1 LKPISVTQLNNQ
13 IKSILESHFEI
24 VLVEGEVSKATYHSS
39 GHLYF
44 TIKDENSSINCAMWK
59 SNLKKLKFK
68 LKPGEKVLVY
78 GAVNLYVPRGEY
90 KLIAQNIEPSG
101 IGALQ
106 LAYEQL
112 KEELYKLGY
121 FDESKKKPL
130 PKFPKKIAIITS
142 STAAAL
148 QDMLRIANKRW
159 RLTKFYLFDTL
170 VQGEM
175 AAEDI
180 ARKIKLADEFVFE
193 DGSKFDLIIVGRGG
207 GSKEDLWAFNERVVA
222 DAIFEAKT
230 PIISAV
236 GHEIDYLISDFVAD
250 KRAATPSNAIEIALP
265 DSNEILMMIDEMINI
280 FNYKMSTIISKK
292 ERNIVYLYEL
302 LKSNS
307 IDKKIFIKEE
317 ELRVLED
324 KFDNSIKTIFNIKQ
338 NEIDILKNEFLSL
351 SPQNRLKK
359 EQKEI
364 EILMKNFE
372 NIIENIFRIKK
383 NNLSFFEVLD
393 NAFLSVLNKKSN
405 QLKALEDAFK
415 ALNPQNRE
423 KEGFGE
429 IVKNGKRV
437 SLEEINVGDVFDIVN
452 TKVKIKSKALD
463 VKK

>member
-1 LKPISVTQLNNQ
+1 MKPISVTQLNNQ

-24 VLVEGEVSKATYHSS
+24 VLVEGEVSKAIYHSS

-44 TIKDENSSINCAMWK
+44 TIKDEDSSINCAMWK
-59 SNLKKLKFK
+59 SNLSKLKFK
-68 LKPGEKVLVY
+68 IKPGEKVLVY

-90 KLIAQNIEPSG
+90 KLIAQSIEPSG

-112 KEELYKLGY
+112 KEELAKLGY
-121 FDESKKKPL
+121 FDEERKKPL
-130 PKFPKKIAIITS
+130 PKFPKKIAIVTS

-159 RLTKFYLFDTL
+159 RLTKFYLFNTL
-170 VQGEM
+170 VQGDG

-180 ARKIKLADEFVFE
+180 ARNIKKADEFVFE

-265 DSNEILMMIDEMINI
+265 DINEILMMIDEMINLI
-280 FNYKMSTIISKK
+280 NFKMQNIISKK
-292 ERNIVYLYEL
+292 EKEL
-302 LKSNS
+302 LHLFEILKANS
-307 IDKKIFIKEE
+307 IDKKILIKQEE
-317 ELRVLED
+317 IKVLKN
-324 KFDNSIKTIFNIKQ
+324 KFFNEIKSILQIKQ
-338 NEIDILKNEFLSL
+338 NNLDMIKNELISF

-364 EILMKNFE
+364 KIL
-372 NIIENIFRIKK
+372 IKEF
-383 NNLSFFEVLD
+383 NNLYQNILKMKDNEIKALQ
-393 NAFLSVLNKKSN
+393 NAFVS
-405 QLKALEDAFK
+405 
-415 ALNPQNRE
+415 LNPKKRE
-423 KEGFGE
+423 KEGFAE
-429 IVKNGKRV
+429 VVKNNKRIA
-437 SLEEINVGDVFDIVN
+437 LEKVNPDDIFFVQN
-452 TKVKIKSKALD
+452 TSTKIKVKAID
-463 VKK
+463 KKGK